1 MRRRLKGLLIRFE
14 RGWSAMPTRHTA
26 EELERAQRVIKDYE
40 QLSEGDQAII
50 NGGIS
55 ALLARAAM
63 GEAQKSA

>member
-1 MRRRLKGLLIRFE
+1 
-14 RGWSAMPTRHTA
+14 MPTRHTA